1 MLHFLQYA
9 RFPAWV
15 RYPDT
20 DFNASRSGSEGRPNF
35 LLSVR
40 LRYGVY
46 GINKYMNLSR
56 IALVTA
62 AAGFAGFGI
71 ACLIRPKNM
80 LNRVDVRAKS
90 ARGTTELR
98 AMYGGLELGLG
109 AFFAAAAARP
119 EWSSPALLAQTLG
132 LGSLAASRLVGILA
146 DHPRGAL
153 MKLLFIAE
161 SIQRIILHI

>member
-1 MLHFLQYA
+1 
-9 RFPAWV
+9 
-15 RYPDT
+15 
-20 DFNASRSGSEGRPNF
+20 
-35 LLSVR
+35 
-40 LRYGVY
+40 
-46 GINKYMNLSR
+46 MNLSR

-62 AAGFAGFGI
+62 ASGFAGFGI
-71 ACLIRPKNM
+71 ACLIGPKSM

-109 AFFAAAAARP
+109 AFFAAAAAKP

-132 LGSLAASRLVGILA
+132 LGALAASRLAGILN

-153 MKLLFIAE
+153 MKLLFVAETSAAVLGAIALATKRE
-161 SIQRIILHI
+161 QTIVGLRAA